1 MNRRRRDKAD
11 NRILI
16 VHIVHRL
23 AIGGLENGIVNLVN
37 RMAGDKYRHVII
49 SLTGISD
56 IVQRIRNKEVVC
68 HALGK
73 KEGIDPMVHFRLWRI
88 LVKIK
93 PDIVHTRNLGTL
105 DCQLAAFLAL
115 VPQRIH
121 GEHGRDLN
129 DIEGREPKYVFLRR
143 VFRPMVKRYVA
154 LSQDIERW
162 LRIQIKVPK
171 QKIMQ
176 IYNGVDTDKFFPGTA
191 RSAGAQNERDCFTIG
206 AVGRLQGEKDQ
217 LTLVKAFRKVL
228 DHAQQ
233 SNTRRVR
240 LVIVGDGPLRNDIEH
255 LVKKT
260 EISEKIEMTGSRD
273 DVAEIMRGFDL
284 FVLPSLTEGIS
295 NTILE
300 AMATGL
306 PVVATNVGG
315 NPELVLE
322 NETGLLV
329 PAADED
335 ALAAAIITY
344 LDSPDF
350 LKRHGERARNRV
362 LEKFSLETMVKGYER
377 LYEKVMRE

>member
-1 MNRRRRDKAD
+1 MNRMRQDKTD
-11 NRILI
+11 DRMLI

-37 RMAGDKYRHVII
+37 RMAEDKYRHVII

-56 IVQRIRNKEVVC
+56 IAQRIRNKEVVC

-88 LVKIK
+88 LVKMK

-115 VPQRIH
+115 VPKRIH

-129 DIEGREPKYVFLRR
+129 DIEGREPKYVLLRR
-143 VFRPMVKRYVA
+143 VFRPIVKRYVA
-154 LSQDIERW
+154 LSQDTERW

-171 QKIMQ
+171 QKVMQ
-176 IYNGVDTDKFFPGTA
+176 IYNGVDTDKFSPGMD
-191 RSAGAQNERDCFTIG
+191 GVQGERVCFTIG
-206 AVGRLQGEKDQ
+206 TVGRLQGEKDQ

-228 DHAQQ
+228 DHTQQ
-233 SNTRRVR
+233 SNTKRVR
-240 LVIVGDGPLRNDIEH
+240 LVIVGDGPLRDDIER
-255 LVKKT
+255 LIKKT
-260 EISEKIEMTGSRD
+260 EASEQIEMTGSRD
-273 DVAEIMRGFDL
+273 DVAKIMRGFDL

-315 NPELVLE
+315 NPELVVE

-344 LDSPDF
+344 LESPGL
-350 LKRHGERARNRV
+350 LKDHGERARKRV
-362 LEKFSLETMVKGYER
+362 LEKFSLEAMVKNYEG